1 MTYDPLKPS
10 EPVDYPRE
18 LPKQG
23 WHVAV
28 CAMVIPLGYQKFG
41 QEISAY
47 PQVSFLFELAEKKKE
62 GDYAGKPHLVSKD
75 VSNVLSKPDAKKKSG
90 LVLLLSAWTGREY
103 SSQDKAFSCGDM
115 LGKAAFINIVHK
127 DGYAN
132 IGAIGPLPEGMKE
145 IPATVTEIPKWIA
158 DKKAKAVQPAQQA
171 APGQAP
177 PHDESDLPF

>member
-28 CAMVIPLGYQKFG
+28 CCQVIPLGYQKFG
-41 QEISAY
+41 QEVSAY
-47 PQVSFLFELAEKKKE
+47 PQISILFELKEKKKE

-90 LVLLLSAWTGREY
+90 LVQLLSAWFGREY
-103 SSQDKAFSCGDM
+103 SSMDKNFSCSE
-115 LGKAAFINIVHK
+115 LIGKPVFINIVHK

-132 IGAIGPLPEGMKE
+132 IAGIGPLPDGME
-145 IPATVTEIPKWIA
+145 PIAPTVTEIPKWIA
-158 DKKAKAVQPAQQA
+158 DKKAKAVQPAKQGD
-171 APGQAP
+171 PGSAP